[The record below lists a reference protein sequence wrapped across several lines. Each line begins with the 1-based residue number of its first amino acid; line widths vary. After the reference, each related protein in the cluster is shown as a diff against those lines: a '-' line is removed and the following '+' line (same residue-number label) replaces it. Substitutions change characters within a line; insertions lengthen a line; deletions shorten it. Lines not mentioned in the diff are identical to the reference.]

1 MRLTV
6 AKREQILKNVMDAT
20 FKKRTERLTKDRQAL
35 AGQIYNN
42 LYGKHAKAIAA
53 VPDGFLYRCSE
64 MFLKF
69 GGSVTRLGL
78 GAQHVLPCESRY
90 NTILHHFDHDH
101 DFTKAFDRLDARES
115 KLKKDKRSLKSKV
128 QPILSAAT
136 TVKKLTDLWP
146 EGEKFLPV
154 STGVKNL
161 PAIPIKELNGLLSTM
176 QAD

>member
-1 MRLTV
+1 MRLTI
-6 AKREQILKNVMDAT
+6 AKKEQILKNVIAAT
-20 FKKRTERLTKDRQAL
+20 FKKRTERLTKDRHAL

-53 VPDGFLYRCSE
+53 VPDGFLYRCNE

-78 GAQHVLPCESRY
+78 GAQHVLPYEPHY

-101 DFTKAFDRLDARES
+101 EFTKAFDKLDARGS
-115 KLKKDKRSLKSKV
+115 KLKKDKALLKSKV
-128 QPILSAAT
+128 QPVLSAAT
-136 TVKKLTDLWP
+136 TVKKLKDLWP
-146 EGEKFLPV
+146 ECEKFLPV
-154 STGVKNL
+154 STEVKNL